1 MGNRYDAIVIGGGH
15 NGLVAGAYLARG
27 GAKAVVLE
35 ARHKTGGAAATDAP
49 WPEAPDIKV
58 PTLSYVFSHIPHL
71 IRKELNLKIKTLP
84 QGPYYIPFPDG
95 RSYRPGSGDPA
106 FEHAEISRFS
116 RKDADNMGPFMEW
129 LGHLGGA
136 MSPLMMSKP
145 PKFGSRH
152 PGDLVDQLKFL
163 WKMRGLDN
171 RTISDLTRIM
181 TMSAADLL
189 DEWFESDQVKIPFCI
204 DGIIGTWA
212 GPREP
217 GTAFVMAHHAV
228 GETGEGAMSNDYGI
242 PEGGMGAVADAI
254 RDSAMKF
261 GCEIRTNARV
271 ERILTVNG
279 RTRGVVLTSGEEV
292 LAPVVMSAANPRITF
307 LEQLDASEL
316 PEQFVADIKRFKV
329 RSGVVKI
336 NVALSELPRFTAD
349 PDKDIDFTGGIQLAL
364 SVDYIERA
372 FIDAREGRGAARP
385 FSDGEIPTQV
395 DHTLAPEGVH
405 VASLYTQ
412 WVPHTW
418 SDEQPQA
425 EIDAYADRVI
435 DEYDQLAPGFK
446 ASVMHRQVIGPYEME
461 REWGMTGGNIFLGE
475 VSPDQ
480 LFHMRP
486 APGYADWRSPI
497 EGLYHC
503 SNGSHGVGGV
513 CGVPGYNATR
523 EVLKDHKRGRWGKPA
538 GA

>member
-1 MGNRYDAIVIGGGH
+1 MSNRYDAIVVGGGH
-15 NGLVAGAYLARG
+15 NGLVAGAYLARA
-27 GAKAVVLE
+27 GARAVVLE
-35 ARHKTGGAAATDAP
+35 ARHKTGGAATTDAP
-49 WPEAPDIKV
+49 WPDAPELKV
-58 PTLSYVFSHIPHL
+58 PTLSYVFSHIPHV
-71 IRKELNLKIKTLP
+71 IREDLNLRIKTLP

-95 RSYRPGSGDPA
+95 RSYQSGTMDPA
-106 FEHAEISRFS
+106 LEAAEISKFS
-116 RKDADNMGPFMEW
+116 KKDAANMGPFMEW

-136 MSPLMMSKP
+136 MAPLMMAKP

-152 PGDLVDQLKFL
+152 PGDLLDQLKFL
-163 WKMRGLDN
+163 WSMRGLDN

-181 TMSAADLL
+181 SMSAADLL
-189 DEWFESDQVKIPFCI
+189 DEWFESDQVKVPFVI

-228 GETGEGAMSNDYGI
+228 GDTGGGAMSNEYGI

-261 GCEIRTNARV
+261 GCEIRTHSRV
-271 ERILTVNG
+271 EKILTVNG
-279 RTRGVVLTSGEEV
+279 RTRGVVLTGGEEV
-292 LAPVVMSAANPRITF
+292 LAPVVVTAANPKITF

-316 PEQFVADIKRFKV
+316 PEQFVSDIKRFKV

-349 PDKDIDFTGGIQLAL
+349 PDGDIDFTGGIELGH

-372 FIDAREGRGAARP
+372 FIDAREGHGAVRP

-395 DHTLAPEGVH
+395 DHTLAPEGIH
-405 VASLYTQ
+405 IMSMFTQ

-425 EIDAYADRVI
+425 ELDAYADRVI

-446 ASVMHRQVIGPYEME
+446 ASVIHRQVIGPYEME
-461 REWGMTGGNIFLGE
+461 KEWGLTGGNIFLGE
-475 VSPDQ
+475 VSLDQ

-486 APGYADWRSPI
+486 APGYADWRTPI
-497 EGLYHC
+497 KGLYQC
-503 SNGSHGVGGV
+503 SNGTHGVGGV
-513 CGVPGYNATR
+513 CGIPAYNAVR
-523 EVLKDHKRGRWGKPA
+523 EVLKDHRRGRWGKPA
-538 GA
+538 GE